1 MHGIDQTCIN
11 IARGIASHPLIL
23 ANLIIN
29 PLTNEVVPISQY
41 RLYGGLETSSS
52 TLTCAV
58 YPAPV
63 TSLTAKTPTSQAA
76 SIVYKPYNLGDETDE
91 VISNIHISFYY
102 NSVTSG
108 SQSTP
113 LILEN
118 MPTQLPITN
127 DEIVIENS
135 TNIEL
140 YTDVALHILSQC
152 IELLRLIIYD
162 IKIDDLNTKVELL
175 TSSFIGGQWESS
187 PYFKEVMTS
196 CLVTTY
202 LPKAK
207 KLNQTTIQD
216 IKYNINNEN
225 S

>member
-1 MHGIDQTCIN
+1 MHGVDKVCIN
-11 IARGIASHPLIL
+11 IAKGIASHPLIL
-23 ANLIIN
+23 ANLIVN
-29 PLTNEVVPISQY
+29 PITNEPVPISSY
-41 RLYGGLETSSS
+41 RLYGGLETSSN

-58 YPAPV
+58 YPAPIS
-63 TSLTAKTPTSQAA
+63 SLTAKSTSSQTA
-76 SIVYKPYNLGDETDE
+76 SIVYKPYNLGSETDE
-91 VISNIHISFYY
+91 VMSMIHISFYF

-118 MPTQLPITN
+118 MPTQLPISN

-175 TSSFIGGQWESS
+175 RSSFIGGEWEKD
-187 PYFKEVMTS
+187 PYFKEVMTA

-202 LPKAK
+202 LPKAAK
-207 KLNQTTIQD
+207 TNPTIQD
-216 IKYNINNEN
+216 IKYKINNEN

>member
-1 MHGIDQTCIN
+1 
-11 IARGIASHPLIL
+11 
-23 ANLIIN
+23 
-29 PLTNEVVPISQY
+29 
-41 RLYGGLETSSS
+41 
-52 TLTCAV
+52 
-58 YPAPV
+58 
-63 TSLTAKTPTSQAA
+63 
-76 SIVYKPYNLGDETDE
+76 
-91 VISNIHISFYY
+91 
-102 NSVTSG
+102 
-108 SQSTP
+108 
-113 LILEN
+113 

-175 TSSFIGGQWESS
+175 TSSFIGGQWEKD

-196 CLVTTY
+196 CLITTY

-207 KLNQTTIQD
+207 NLSLTPIKD
-216 IKYNINNEN
+216 ITYNIN
-225 S
+225 

>member
-1 MHGIDQTCIN
+1 MHGVDKVCIN
-11 IARGIASHPLIL
+11 IAKGIASHPLIL
-23 ANLIIN
+23 ANLIVN
-29 PLTNEVVPISQY
+29 PITNEPVPISSY
-41 RLYGGLETSSS
+41 RLYGGLETSSN

-58 YPAPV
+58 YPAPI
-63 TSLTAKTPTSQAA
+63 SLLTAKSASSQTA
-76 SIVYKPYNLGDETDE
+76 SIVYKPYNLGSETDE
-91 VISNIHISFYY
+91 VMSMIHISFYF

-118 MPTQLPITN
+118 MPTQLPISN

-175 TSSFIGGQWESS
+175 RSSFIGGEWEKD
-187 PYFKEVMTS
+187 PYFKEVMTA

-202 LPKAK
+202 LPKAAK
-207 KLNQTTIQD
+207 TNPTIQD

>member
-1 MHGIDQTCIN
+1 MHGIDKTCIN
-11 IARGIASHPLIL
+11 IAKGIASHPLML

-29 PLTNEVVPISQY
+29 PLTNEPVPITNY
-41 RLYGGLETSSS
+41 RLYGGIETTSSV
-52 TLTCAV
+52 LTCAI

-63 TSLTAKTPTSQAA
+63 TSLSAKSATAQTA
-76 SIVYKPYNLGDETDE
+76 SIVYKPYNLGTETDE
-91 VISNIHISFYY
+91 IMSMIHISFYY
-102 NSVTSG
+102 NSVTAG
-108 SQSTP
+108 SQNTP

-118 MPTQLPITN
+118 MPTQLPINN
-127 DEIVIENS
+127 DEIVIENT

-175 TSSFIGGQWESS
+175 RSSFIGGEWETS
-187 PYFKEVMTS
+187 PYFKEVMTA

-202 LPKAK
+202 LPKAAK
-207 KLNQTTIQD
+207 HNPTIQD
-216 IKYNINNEN
+216 IKYKINNEN

>member
-1 MHGIDQTCIN
+1 MHGIDKTCIN
-11 IARGIASHPLIL
+11 IAKGIASHPLIL
-23 ANLIIN
+23 ANLIVN
-29 PLTNEVVPISQY
+29 PITNESVPISSY
-41 RLYGGLETSSS
+41 RTYGGLETTSG

-63 TSLTAKTPTSQAA
+63 TTLTAKTPSAQAA
-76 SIVYKPYNLGDETDE
+76 SIVYKPYNLGSETDE
-91 VISNIHISFYY
+91 IITNIHISFYY

-118 MPTQLPITN
+118 MPTQLPINN

-175 TSSFIGGQWESS
+175 TSSFIGGQWEKD

-196 CLVTTY
+196 CLVTTH
-202 LPKAK
+202 LPKAAK
-207 KLNQTTIQD
+207 HNQTIQD